1 MDGFKDSTR
10 MKYMCGGPVK
20 KATGGPVKMFEGGT
34 YNERG
39 KRATMAEIAA
49 EDRRMAASAAAK
61 KPMPKK
67 MPDSATAARLAGA
80 AGAAAGKMGA
90 AAGAAAGKMGAAQAA
105 QAAETALLRRTTGAA
120 MTEGE
125 RRAILAAA
133 KKAVPAHS
141 DRPMIRRKAG
151 GLASMPKGKC

>member
-1 MDGFKDSTR
+1 MDGFKNSTR
-10 MKYMCGGPVK
+10 MKYMSDS
-20 KATGGPVKMFEGGT
+20 GGT

-49 EDRRMAASAAAK
+49 EDRRMAASAAAAAAK

-80 AGAAAGKMGA
+80 AAGAAGSAVGKMG
-90 AAGAAAGKMGAAQAA
+90 AQAA
-105 QAAETALLRRTTGAA
+105 QAAEAALLRRTTGAA

-133 KKAVPAHS
+133 KKAVPSYS
-141 DRPMIRRKAG
+141 DRPVIRRNKG
-151 GLASMPKGKC
+151 GLMAMPKGKC